1 MLSLAL
7 PLPSHPSPQQ
17 LSPHTVSDLL
27 SPTPANATKEIEGEM
42 EELCTAHHIA
52 EFTHCLH
59 ASTLYL

>member
-7 PLPSHPSPQQ
+7 PLPSHPSPQHQ
-17 LSPHTVSDLL
+17 LSPHTVSDL
-27 SPTPANATKEIEGEM
+27 SPTPSYATKELGGEM
-42 EELCTAHHIA
+42 EELCTAYHRA